1 MIWDIYYKLIA
12 DDLINKK
19 VGNRIKFYEYPE
31 TGDVSGAYIV
41 IDPIAP
47 PRPVKNADN
56 KRIVYEYFYQIDV
69 WSKAMDDTENV
80 MKSISDVLWN
90 LGFVESGS
98 GIDEFDSETQ
108 IYRQAKRFIGQF
120 EKIKE

>member
-1 MIWDIYYKLIA
+1 MIWDIYYKLIE
-12 DDLINKK
+12 DDLINEK

-31 TGDVSGAYIV
+31 TEDVSGAYIV

-47 PRPVKNADN
+47 ARPVKNADN

-69 WSKAMDDTENV
+69 WSKSINDTKNV

-90 LGFVESGS
+90 IGFVENGS
-98 GIDEFDSETQ
+98 GIDEYDEETG
-108 IYRQAKRFIGQF
+108 IFRQAKRFIGQF
-120 EKIKE
+120 EKI

>member
-1 MIWDIYYKLIA
+1 MIWDIYYKLIE
-12 DDLINKK
+12 DDLINEK

-31 TGDVSGAYIV
+31 TEDVSGAYIV

-47 PRPVKNADN
+47 ARPVKNADN

-69 WSKAMDDTENV
+69 WSKSINDTKNV

-90 LGFVESGS
+90 IGFVENGS
-98 GIDEFDSETQ
+98 GIDEYEEDTSIF
-108 IYRQAKRFIGQF
+108 RQAKRFIGQF
-120 EKIKE
+120 EKIN